1 MRVWKQPFFD
11 DGICQLAVYKFSNAS
26 DYQVQQTQ
34 NLLLLAQL
42 RNSTF
47 VEIDGETGWEV
58 WRTATHIV
66 TNQGTQENLPK
77 TQERWN
83 NLCVYTT
90 CKGGFAGLRLTAF
103 CWHPGPSGSMSSRA
117 RSAGSRQCSRT
128 SSPSQHSA
136 R

>member
-47 VEIDGETGWEV
+47 VEIDAETGWEV

-66 TNQGTQENLPK
+66 NNWGTQENLQDPGAME
-77 TQERWN
+77 QSVRVHH
-83 NLCVYTT
+83 LQ
-90 CKGGFAGLRLTAF
+90 GGGLRV
-103 CWHPGPSGSMSSRA
+103 
-117 RSAGSRQCSRT
+117 
-128 SSPSQHSA
+128 
-136 R
+136 

>member
-47 VEIDGETGWEV
+47 VEIDAETGW
-58 WRTATHIV
+58 
-66 TNQGTQENLPK
+66 LPGWGY
-77 TQERWN
+77 QISFGAG
-83 NLCVYTT
+83 V
-90 CKGGFAGLRLTAF
+90 GGVGR
-103 CWHPGPSGSMSSRA
+103 
-117 RSAGSRQCSRT
+117 
-128 SSPSQHSA
+128 
-136 R
+136 

>member
-42 RNSTF
+42 RNSSF
-47 VEIDGETGWEV
+47 VKVDAETGWEV

-83 NLCVYTT
+83 NLCVCTYTA
-90 CKGGFAGLRLTAF
+90 CKACRICG
-103 CWHPGPSGSMSSRA
+103 
-117 RSAGSRQCSRT
+117 
-128 SSPSQHSA
+128 
-136 R
+136 